1 MAIKQIKKQK
11 SNKTHNELVL
21 HPIYYSKITS
31 KSKRGPKTSHDS
43 HKRKKQHQ
51 QFSARKIARKI
62 SNSNFEKRSAKN
74 NKTHRGIYRSDI
86 LCTEPN
92 SQKTPGRNSEKPAQ
106 TANAGPVKRN
116 RPLSAILQLWLK
128 SRKSVFKIKN
138 IF

>member
-74 NKTHRGIYRSDI
+74 NKTHRGLYTELIYCALSLIRKRPREETAKNPRKRQMQDLLNAI
-86 LCTEPN
+86 
-92 SQKTPGRNSEKPAQ
+92 GR
-106 TANAGPVKRN
+106 
-116 RPLSAILQLWLK
+116 
-128 SRKSVFKIKN
+128 
-138 IF
+138 